1 MIITR
6 RIFSSA
12 ALLFLCCLAI
22 CFGASGEQDE
32 ALTMVLDILKSD
44 DQEMQAV
51 AIAMVKDMPGEQV
64 TKALVKELPNL
75 SAASQVMLLS
85 ALSDRGD
92 VVALP
97 AVVASV
103 KTGEESVRIA
113 ALKAIGQLGD
123 DSSVGLLAETA
134 AQNRGAEQKAA
145 RESLYRLRGSKVDEA
160 ILKGISET
168 KPKTR
173 VELIKSAGQRN
184 ITAGVEILLKTA
196 KDPDRKVRIESL
208 KVLKVIASPDNLPAL
223 VELLLDLKSSSDL
236 NEASKTIA
244 SVAHKIETK
253 NRQAEVVLKVLPS
266 VKDIKK
272 QSSLLMVLGK
282 IGDSSALPQLR
293 KSLLSKEADI
303 KGAAIRALA
312 EWPTSEPAADLMEA
326 AKNSKDKVHRI
337 LALRGF
343 VRLLGLDSK
352 RSSEETIKM
361 YQKAIALASS
371 DSEKKRVLAG
381 LANTKSIEALQIV
394 KDFLQ
399 DKALSKEAEYAV
411 VKISGSIYENFPQ
424 QTNDV
429 LKQILQSTEN
439 EILRNQAQ
447 EIINKIG
454 ESNK

>member
-1 MIITR
+1 
-6 RIFSSA
+6 
-12 ALLFLCCLAI
+12 
-22 CFGASGEQDE
+22 
-32 ALTMVLDILKSD
+32 
-44 DQEMQAV
+44 
-51 AIAMVKDMPGEQV
+51 
-64 TKALVKELPNL
+64 
-75 SAASQVMLLS
+75 
-85 ALSDRGD
+85 
-92 VVALP
+92 
-97 AVVASV
+97 
-103 KTGEESVRIA
+103 
-113 ALKAIGQLGD
+113 
-123 DSSVGLLAETA
+123 
-134 AQNRGAEQKAA
+134 
-145 RESLYRLRGSKVDEA
+145 
-160 ILKGISET
+160 
-168 KPKTR
+168 
-173 VELIKSAGQRN
+173 
-184 ITAGVEILLKTA
+184 
-196 KDPDRKVRIESL
+196 
-208 KVLKVIASPDNLPAL
+208 
-223 VELLLDLKSSSDL
+223 
-236 NEASKTIA
+236 
-244 SVAHKIETK
+244 
-253 NRQAEVVLKVLPS
+253 LPS